1 MQCPGLDP
9 GEEECDE
16 GSKGINEQASYAATK
31 LRQLYDKLE
40 YKRQALGSIQ
50 NAPKPD
56 KKVRLLAP
64 RSLET
69 FSPPVIG
76 PHLVVKS
83 AGEPLTSGTSL
94 PSTGLEMQQHFTFL
108 QQQNLDALGPTAP
121 QIPRS
126 F

>member
-1 MQCPGLDP
+1 M
-9 GEEECDE
+9 CDE

-56 KKVRLLAP
+56 KKVNGTKLSINP
-64 RSLET
+64 SSQNKTSSCTHHYSLNKMRHT
-69 FSPPVIG
+69 FQFLIINASNMKEYPP
-76 PHLVVKS
+76 H
-83 AGEPLTSGTSL
+83 
-94 PSTGLEMQQHFTFL
+94 
-108 QQQNLDALGPTAP
+108 
-121 QIPRS
+121 QIKHYWDV